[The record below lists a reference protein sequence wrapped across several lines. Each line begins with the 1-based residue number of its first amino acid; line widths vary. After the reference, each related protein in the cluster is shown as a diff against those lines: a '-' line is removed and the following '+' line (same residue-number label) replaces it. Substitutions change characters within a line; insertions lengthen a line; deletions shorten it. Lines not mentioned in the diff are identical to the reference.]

1 MLNKKDLLYNNYSIK
16 NYLYYN
22 IKITLRIFNMVN
34 LLLTIIYLSF
44 ISLGLPDALLG
55 SAWPTMH
62 KELNVPISYAGIIS
76 MIISAGT
83 IISSLQSDRLTKKF
97 GTGKITAFSVA
108 MTAIALF
115 GFSITHSY
123 LFICVW
129 AIPYGLG
136 AGSVDA
142 SLNNYVALHYESKH
156 MSWLHCM
163 WGIGATIGPYIMG
176 YALTNNNWNAGY
188 RYISIMQIVLTAI
201 LFFSL
206 SLWNKN
212 NEENKE
218 KISTKVLSLK
228 EIIKIPGA
236 KEIMICFFCY
246 CALEAT
252 TGLWA
257 SSYLNIYKGVDIKT
271 AASFGSLFYIGITVG
286 RAISGFITMKLNDN
300 QMIVLGESLI
310 LIGIILM
317 IIPAVNIV
325 SLIGFIIIGLGCA
338 PIYPSIIHSTP
349 SNFGAENSQAIIGVQ
364 MASAY
369 IGTLAMPPL
378 FGYIANH
385 ISISLLPFYLILILV
400 LMFIMH
406 KLMIRKTIKN
416 K

>member
-1 MLNKKDLLYNNYSIK
+1 
-16 NYLYYN
+16 
-22 IKITLRIFNMVN
+22 MVN
-34 LLLTIIYLSF
+34 LLLAIIYLSF

-55 SAWPTMH
+55 SAWPSMY
-62 KELNVPISYAGIIS
+62 KEFNVAISYAGIIS
-76 MIISAGT
+76 MIISIGT

-97 GTGKITAFSVA
+97 GAGKITAFSVA
-108 MTAIALF
+108 ATAIALI

-123 LFICVW
+123 WMLCIW

-176 YALTNNNWNAGY
+176 YAITNNNWNAGY
-188 RYISIMQIVLTAI
+188 RYISIIQIVLTAI

-206 SLWNKN
+206 PLWNKN
-212 NEENKE
+212 DEENKE

-228 EIIKIPGA
+228 EIINIPGT

-246 CALEAT
+246 CAIEST

-271 AASFGSLFYIGITVG
+271 AASSGSLFYIGITVG

-300 QMIVLGESLI
+300 QMIILGESLI

-317 IIPAVNIV
+317 IIPTVNIV

-349 SNFGAENSQAIIGVQ
+349 YNFGAENSQAIIGVQ

-369 IGTLAMPPL
+369 VGTSIMPPL

-385 ISISLLPFYLILILV
+385 ISIYLLPFYLVIILI

-406 KLMIRKTIKN
+406 RLMIRKTIKN

>member
-1 MLNKKDLLYNNYSIK
+1 
-16 NYLYYN
+16 
-22 IKITLRIFNMVN
+22 MVN
-34 LLLTIIYLSF
+34 LLLSIIYLSF

-55 SAWPTMH
+55 SAWPSMY
-62 KELNVPISYAGIIS
+62 KEFNVAISYAGIIS

-83 IISSLQSDRLTKKF
+83 IISSLQSDRLTKRF
-97 GTGKITAFSVA
+97 GAGKITAFSVA
-108 MTAIALF
+108 MTAAALF

-123 LFICVW
+123 LFLCVW

-176 YALTNNNWNAGY
+176 YAITNNNWNAGY
-188 RYISIMQIVLTAI
+188 RYISIIQIVLTAI

-206 SLWNKN
+206 PLWNKN
-212 NEENKE
+212 DKENKE
-218 KISTKVLSLK
+218 KINTKTLRLI
-228 EIIKIPGA
+228 EIIKIKGA

-271 AASFGSLFYIGITVG
+271 AASFGSLFYIGITIG

-317 IIPAVNIV
+317 IIPAVNTV
-325 SLIGFIIIGLGCA
+325 SLIGFIITGLGCA

-349 SNFGAENSQAIIGVQ
+349 YNFGAENSQAIIGVQ

-369 IGTLAMPPL
+369 IGTLVMPPL

-385 ISISLLPFYLILILV
+385 ISISLLPFYLILILA

-406 KLMIRKTIKN
+406 KLMIKKTIEN